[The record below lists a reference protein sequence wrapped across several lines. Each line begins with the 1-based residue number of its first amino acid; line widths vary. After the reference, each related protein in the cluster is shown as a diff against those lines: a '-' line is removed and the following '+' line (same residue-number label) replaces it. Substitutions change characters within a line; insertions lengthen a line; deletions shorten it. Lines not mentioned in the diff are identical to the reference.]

1 MIDQVSFTNFKSLR
15 RVDVDLRR
23 FMVIVG
29 PNGSGKTSILDG
41 LHYLAQATQK
51 PIVSIL
57 SGVFAPPNLQ
67 SRGAEEPMMLALSG
81 RYHGMAAEVEMVIT
95 SKDDANN
102 HPTWSA
108 IVTRRWGESEEQTSE
123 TRAGSKSRP
132 KLVTPSGPPLPP
144 KAPPAPLPRP
154 KPPVAP
160 PPPNTR
166 GPQSGD
172 MLALARELGST
183 RKLRLDVEKLAAP
196 SYSDEETPR
205 MAIDGE
211 GLASVLADLAGRSPD
226 VFQSI
231 QDAASQIIPT
241 LARIRTRRAKVHERI
256 QQEIRIDDEPLTRTV
271 VETRWGQQLVL
282 DFNGAPDVPA
292 PLASEGTLLVIGLL
306 TALLTEPRPRLLLLD
321 DIDKALHPRAQ
332 RELVAQLRRVLA
344 LDPELQIIA
353 TSHSPYLLDHFDP
366 QDVLVT
372 ALRPDGSTACA
383 PLTAHPDFE
392 RWKSTTHAGELWS
405 FLGDDWVAERPSA
418 EQEPS

>member
-1 MIDQVSFTNFKSLR
+1 MIDHVSFTNFKSLR

-23 FMVIVG
+23 FMVVVG
-29 PNGSGKTSILDG
+29 PNGSGKTSLLDG
-41 LHYLAQATQK
+41 LHYLTQATQK
-51 PIVSIL
+51 PTASIL
-57 SGVFAPPNLQ
+57 SGVFSPPNLQ
-67 SRGAEEPMMLALSG
+67 SRGVDEPMRLALSG
-81 RYHGMAAEVEMVIT
+81 RYRGVTVKVEIVIT
-95 SKDDANN
+95 SKDAAAG
-102 HPTWSA
+102 HPAWSA
-108 IVTRRWGESEEQTSE
+108 TVARSWGEAEERTSE
-123 TRAGSKSRP
+123 PPSRLLAKFRARTATHEPKSRE
-132 KLVTPSGPPLPP
+132 
-144 KAPPAPLPRP
+144 
-154 KPPVAP
+154 
-160 PPPNTR
+160 
-166 GPQSGD
+166 
-172 MLALARELGST
+172 MLALAEELGSA

-205 MAIDGE
+205 LAIDGE
-211 GLASVLADLAGRSPD
+211 GLASVLADLAGRSPEA
-226 VFQSI
+226 FQSI
-231 QDAASQIIPT
+231 QDAASQIIPMLT
-241 LARIRTRRAKVHERI
+241 RIRTRRAKVHERV

-271 VETRWGQQLVL
+271 ERAQWGQQLVL

-383 PLTAHPDFE
+383 PLTAHPDFD
-392 RWKSTTHAGELWS
+392 RWKNTTHAGELWS
-405 FLGDDWVAERPSA
+405 FLGDDWVTERPYA
-418 EQEPS
+418 KLEQA

>member
-1 MIDQVSFTNFKSLR
+1 MIDKVSFTNFKSLR

-41 LHYLAQATQK
+41 LHYPAQATQR
-51 PIVSIL
+51 PLASIL
-57 SGVFAPPNLQ
+57 RGVFAPPNLQ
-67 SRGAEEPMMLALSG
+67 SRGAEEPMKLAVSG
-81 RYHGMAAEVEMVIT
+81 DYRGVRAEVEIAIT
-95 SKDDANN
+95 CSDRAGAG
-102 HPTWSA
+102 PVWRA
-108 IVTRRWGESEEQTSE
+108 MFTRRWGELEEQTSE
-123 TRAGSKSRP
+123 TREGSSPVAK
-132 KLVTPSGPPLPP
+132 
-144 KAPPAPLPRP
+144 PPAGTLGQPA
-154 KPPVAP
+154 PVP
-160 PPPNTR
+160 PPPPATMMR
-166 GPQSGD
+166 RDSRE
-172 MLALARELGST
+172 MLALAEALGST

-205 MAIDGE
+205 LAVDGE

-226 VFQSI
+226 IFQSI
-231 QDAASQIIPT
+231 QDAATQVIPT
-241 LARIRTRRAKVHERI
+241 LARIRTRRAKVRERV
-256 QQEIRIDDEPLTRTV
+256 QQEIRIDDEPVTRTV
-271 VETRWGQQLVL
+271 ERANWGQQLVL
-282 DFNGAPDVPA
+282 DFKGAPDVPA

-353 TSHSPYLLDHFDP
+353 TSHSPCLLDHFDP

-372 ALRPDGSTACA
+372 ALRADGSTACA

-405 FLGDDWVAERPSA
+405 FLGDDWVAELPSGGP
-418 EQEPS
+418 EQA